1 MRVLKTVKIRF
12 MHVEATCTAL
22 FDTGSSYTILQRAFF
37 EKAFGASWK
46 ILPKPVKLYLV
57 NGELVEADKYAEVTI
72 TIDDVEL
79 LPPETILILDEFI
92 EEEVE
97 VDGKKIRMPEAIIGS
112 GTMDKYGI
120 LLDPRGGVIVGGAG
134 LLL

>member
-1 MRVLKTVKIRF
+1 M
-12 MHVEATCTAL
+12 
-22 FDTGSSYTILQRAFF
+22 
-37 EKAFGASWK
+37 
-46 ILPKPVKLYLV
+46 
-57 NGELVEADKYAEVTI
+57 VEADKYAEVTI

-79 LPPETILILDEFI
+79 LSPETILILDEFI

-112 GTMDKYGI
+112 GTMDKYGV
-120 LLDPRGGVIVGGAG
+120 LLDPRGGVIVRGAG

>member
-22 FDTGSSYTILQRAFF
+22 FNTGSSYTILQRAFF

-79 LPPETILILDEFI
+79 LPPETILILDVFI
-92 EEEVE
+92 EE
-97 VDGKKIRMPEAIIGS
+97 VDEKKIRMPEAIIGS

-120 LLDPRGGVIVGGAG
+120 LLDPREGVIVRGAG